1 MFCFVVFSLF
11 FFFFKQKTAYEMRIS
26 DWSSDVCSSDL
37 LDDLK
42 QAWQSLDRQLQ
53 QQKRINLQLL
63 TESHMRKA
71 KAGLRWLQAFSVA
84 QIAIGAVVTVFCARF
99 WIAHM
104 HEPALLLSGIV
115 LHVYGIAMIISGVDR
130 KSTRL
135 NS

>member
-1 MFCFVVFSLF
+1 METHMEV
-11 FFFFKQKTAYEMRIS
+11 Y
-26 DWSSDVCSSDL
+26 DL
-37 LDDLK
+37 Q
-42 QAWQSLDRQLQ
+42 QAVQSRERQLQ

-63 TESHMRKA
+63 TESHLRKA

-115 LHVYGIAMIISGVDR
+115 LHVYGLAMIISGVTENLLLVRHDYAA
-130 KSTRL
+130 
-135 NS
+135 